1 MRVRAVLFVILLC
14 LTSSCMPGQ
23 AAAAGSEAPA
33 SADDIRK
40 LFDVM
45 QIRNQMR
52 TVMQQVSQQ
61 MRSLERDQ
69 VRKQQPNV
77 TDQDFAKFDAIS
89 DEVMKNLSVEGL
101 LDDMIPVYQKHLNK
115 SDVNAMVGF
124 YSTPTGQ
131 KILREMPAMTTE
143 GMQAMQPHLKQMIEE
158 ANAQIEKRVKEEMRQ
173 KKQDDGAKPDALKN

>member
-1 MRVRAVLFVILLC
+1 MRVCAVLFLILVC
-14 LTSSCMPGQ
+14 VTSSCMLGQ
-23 AAAAGSEAPA
+23 AAAAASETPA

-45 QIRNQMR
+45 QIRNQMKL
-52 TVMQQVSQQ
+52 VMQQVSQQ

-101 LDDMIPVYQKHLNK
+101 LDDMIPVYQKHLNR

-124 YSTPTGQ
+124 YSTATGQ

-158 ANAQIEKRVKEEMRQ
+158 ANAQIEKRVKEELRQ
-173 KKQDDGAKPDALKN
+173 KKQDDAAKPDTLKN

>member
-1 MRVRAVLFVILLC
+1 MGNRDREATGVEEPHMRVRAVLFAILLC
-14 LTSSCMPGQ
+14 LTSPCLLGQ
-23 AAAAGSEAPA
+23 AAGSEAPA
-33 SADDIRK
+33 SADDVRK

-45 QIRNQMR
+45 QIRNQMKL
-52 TVMQQVSQQ
+52 VMQQVSQQ
-61 MRSLERDQ
+61 IRSLERDQ

-77 TDQDFAKFDAIS
+77 TNEDFAKFDAIS

-143 GMQAMQPHLKQMIEE
+143 GMQ
-158 ANAQIEKRVKEEMRQ
+158 
-173 KKQDDGAKPDALKN
+173 

>member
-1 MRVRAVLFVILLC
+1 
-14 LTSSCMPGQ
+14 
-23 AAAAGSEAPA
+23 
-33 SADDIRK
+33 
-40 LFDVM
+40 M

-52 TVMQQVSQQ
+52 LVMQQVSQQ

-158 ANAQIEKRVKEEMRQ
+158 ANSQIEKRVKEELRQ
-173 KKQDDGAKPDALKN
+173 KKQDDAAKPDALKN

>member
-1 MRVRAVLFVILLC
+1 MRVRAFLFAILLC
-14 LTSSCMPGQ
+14 LTSSCMFGQ
-23 AAAAGSEAPA
+23 AAAAGSEAAA
-33 SADDIRK
+33 SPDDIRK

-45 QIRNQMR
+45 QIRNQMKL
-52 TVMQQVSQQ
+52 VMQQISQQ
-61 MRSLERDQ
+61 IRSLERDQ

-158 ANAQIEKRVKEEMRQ
+158 ANAELEKRVKEEMQQ
-173 KKQDDGAKPDALKN
+173 KKQGDAAKPNTVKN

>member
-1 MRVRAVLFVILLC
+1 ML
-14 LTSSCMPGQ
+14 GQ

-52 TVMQQVSQQ
+52 LVMQQVSQQ

-158 ANAQIEKRVKEEMRQ
+158 ANSQIEKRVKEELRQ
-173 KKQDDGAKPDALKN
+173 KKQDDAAKPDALKN